1 MSYYII
7 NEKSN
12 NKFINFMQ
20 RESYESPT
28 GSQINLYSLLPANDI
43 RGVVHVTHGMAEH
56 SLRYSRFALE
66 LSAAGFAF
74 FTHDMRGHGKT
85 VASDAP
91 QGVFAKSDGF
101 NVVLKD
107 QNEIINLIKERLPN
121 KPIICFGHSLGSII
135 NLNYALKYPNQLN
148 ALACWNSGIE
158 TGPLPKLSRLILAI
172 EGFLRNQNLPSLIA
186 WKLSFEA
193 WNLKFKPNR
202 TKYDWLSQD
211 EKEVDLYVND
221 PLCGFEVSISMW
233 RDVLDGVFYAG
244 NKNNLKKLPKN
255 LPVHIIG
262 GSEDPCTIN
271 GSDMEK
277 LAVKLINN
285 GLSDVTCN
293 ILENTRHESLNETNR
308 DKTTKQFIKWL
319 EDRF

>member
-1 MSYYII
+1 M
-7 NEKSN
+7 
-12 NKFINFMQ
+12 
-20 RESYESPT
+20 
-28 GSQINLYSLLPANDI
+28 
-43 RGVVHVTHGMAEH
+43 
-56 SLRYSRFALE
+56 
-66 LSAAGFAF
+66 
-74 FTHDMRGHGKT
+74 
-85 VASDAP
+85 
-91 QGVFAKSDGF
+91 
-101 NVVLKD
+101 
-107 QNEIINLIKERLPN
+107 
-121 KPIICFGHSLGSII
+121 
-135 NLNYALKYPNQLN
+135 N

-158 TGPLPKLSRLILAI
+158 TGLLPKLSRLILAI

-211 EKEVDLYVND
+211 EKEVDLYVDD

-244 NKNNLKKLPKN
+244 NKNNLKKLSMN
-255 LPVHIIG
+255 LPVHIVG
-262 GSEDPCTIN
+262 GAEDPCTIN

-319 EDRF
+319 NDRF